1 MQSCQFLALT
11 PDWMKNNFLCDRQK
25 HFRISASFLCIY
37 PVMNIPMSWIITIF
51 ADAFE
56 PQAIV
61 ICAAAA
67 VRYNQCAVE
76 LMKLAAMPK
85 NTNYPIRL
93 FAIMLFSLIRWHGE
107 RKAWGVKIINMS
119 YRFKHSS
126 LKSSKLNQIHIF
138 ICRLNVAI

>member
-1 MQSCQFLALT
+1 
-11 PDWMKNNFLCDRQK
+11 
-25 HFRISASFLCIY
+25 
-37 PVMNIPMSWIITIF
+37 MNIPMSWIITIF

-61 ICAAAA
+61 MCAAAA

-93 FAIMLFSLIRWHGE
+93 FAIMLFRLIRWHGE
-107 RKAWGVKIINMS
+107 RKAWGGKYHKYV
-119 YRFKHSS
+119 
-126 LKSSKLNQIHIF
+126 LQIQTFFAQIK
-138 ICRLNVAI
+138 